1 MAIRELKRQM
11 RALRLS
17 LERKLNMSLPNDHPL
32 TSWIANF
39 AAESINVYRK
49 DSSGST
55 AYERAYGKKW
65 NKPALEFGEL
75 VHIRE
80 AKEKAGR
87 LDWEPMSTPARFVG
101 HHARTNSV
109 MGLSSDGL
117 KIGLAVTRLPPSQ
130 RWSTDGIEELA
141 GFPWD
146 LASRTGVRE
155 GTHLRPALP
164 SVGRARLAPPTP
176 DLPPDAR
183 AFYVRKADVERHGF
197 TDNVKAGARPVAHS
211 DECRRRIVA
220 LVDPRRVELH
230 ADRVAL
236 RSEQK
241 EEELKKRADA
251 EAERLRKGDEE
262 SSGAPKKKV
271 RIEEN
276 VEKEGSRRIEPSSPE
291 SPSKRWKSVGHMQY
305 KRAAEVAVE
314 ELDPSASKA
323 EEAEVVVPSEPPV
336 VAVGA
341 GDTTIEQVLARG
353 EAGSSSAAA
362 SGSAAARKKQDPAND
377 ISYLGFDYEEEKMSE
392 KKWKRVESIDCLKR
406 KIEAKRQELGAV
418 DVAEIFSPPR
428 FTRGASHLGLNA
440 GFAVDLETGWDLDI
454 PEHMKQLKELI
465 EVQDRFMLTGSP
477 RCDPFSVLQNLNKY
491 YLDNA
496 KNREALERGERH
508 LCLSIDLYEER
519 WKKGKY
525 FLHEHPVGAKS
536 WDHPRMVKLQKRAGV
551 FTVVGPMCAWGMGLE
566 VPKQGRGLVYK
577 ATKFVTNSKE
587 VAKLLDRHCTNRT
600 GGPLHR
606 HISLIGGLAHL
617 CAKYPDELV
626 YTVLQGI
633 KNQMLVDGCL
643 NSIQA
648 YSSGPDPTEPL
659 FPEEFQEEV
668 EQFYDDISGEQLP
681 PKLVQEARAEEIGWI
696 HKIGLYDKVP
706 RGQAV
711 ASGKPI
717 LPVRWVDVNKGD
729 KAHYKVRSRI
739 VGKELKAK
747 TKEALLAHELFSA
760 TPPWEMVKA
769 LFSLLVTD
777 FEKQDKELVMG
788 VFDISRA
795 HFMPKVLRELY
806 VEIPEEDKKPE
817 EGDIVGRLNRGM
829 YGFRDASH
837 AWMLDWQELL
847 RGGGYRVGAANPALF
862 YNAEEC
868 SRGAVMVMISMFLD
882 RLKQLT
888 K

>member
-1 MAIRELKRQM
+1 MNPKEFEVGLTPKARPAGIPEGAFLAIRKDFNCFTTRGTWPEGPKWSQVFRRLSYDEETGELIFDDKIHDSMSFDEIHKQFEPMAHKMETHFWYVPEAVDGILSSPFLAMKSTPSGMLGAFALPDKSNSGFTQRGMARFITETGHKRLVHMSDNKPALMALKTSVSASLPDIEIVNKNSPVGDHQANGSIEVAIRELKRQM

-32 TSWIANF
+32 TSWIAIF

-87 LDWEPMSTPARFVG
+87 LDWEPMSTPVRFVG

-109 MGLSSDGL
+109 MGLSSEGL
-117 KIGLAVTRLPPSQ
+117 KIGLAVKRLPTNQ

-197 TDNVKAGARPVAHS
+197 TDNCKGCAAVKAGARPVAHS

-220 LVDPRRVELH
+220 LVGPRRVELR
-230 ADRVAL
+230 ADR
-236 RSEQK
+236 
-241 EEELKKRADA
+241 ELKKRADA
-251 EAERLRKGDEE
+251 EAERLRKGDEK
-262 SSGAPKKKV
+262 SSAAPKKKV
-271 RIEEN
+271 RIEEKF
-276 VEKEGSRRIEPSSPE
+276 EKEGAKRSEPSSPE

-341 GDTTIEQVLARG
+341 GDTAIEQVLARG
-353 EAGSSSAAA
+353 E
-362 SGSAAARKKQDPAND
+362 DPAHD
-377 ISYLGFDYEEEKMSE
+377 ISYLGFDYEEEVMSE
-392 KKWKRVESIDCLKR
+392 RKWRRVESIDCLKR
-406 KIEAKRQELGAV
+406 KIEAKKQELGAV

-465 EVQDRFMLTGSP
+465 EVQDPFMLTGSP

-519 WKKGKY
+519 CT
-525 FLHEHPVGAKS
+525 FSMSTP
-536 WDHPRMVKLQKRAGV
+536 
-551 FTVVGPMCAWGMGLE
+551 LE
-566 VPKQGRGLVYK
+566 Q
-577 ATKFVTNSKE
+577 S
-587 VAKLLDRHCTNRT
+587 H
-600 GGPLHR
+600 
-606 HISLIGGLAHL
+606 
-617 CAKYPDELV
+617 
-626 YTVLQGI
+626 GI
-633 KNQMLVDGCL
+633 
-643 NSIQA
+643 I
-648 YSSGPDPTEPL
+648 
-659 FPEEFQEEV
+659 
-668 EQFYDDISGEQLP
+668 
-681 PKLVQEARAEEIGWI
+681 
-696 HKIGLYDKVP
+696 
-706 RGQAV
+706 
-711 ASGKPI
+711 
-717 LPVRWVDVNKGD
+717 
-729 KAHYKVRSRI
+729 
-739 VGKELKAK
+739 
-747 TKEALLAHELFSA
+747 
-760 TPPWEMVKA
+760 
-769 LFSLLVTD
+769 
-777 FEKQDKELVMG
+777 
-788 VFDISRA
+788 
-795 HFMPKVLRELY
+795 RE
-806 VEIPEEDKKPE
+806 
-817 EGDIVGRLNRGM
+817 
-829 YGFRDASH
+829 
-837 AWMLDWQELL
+837 W
-847 RGGGYRVGAANPALF
+847 
-862 YNAEEC
+862 
-868 SRGAVMVMISMFLD
+868 
-882 RLKQLT
+882 
-888 K
+888 

>member
-1 MAIRELKRQM
+1 M
-11 RALRLS
+11 
-17 LERKLNMSLPNDHPL
+17 
-32 TSWIANF
+32 
-39 AAESINVYRK
+39 
-49 DSSGST
+49 
-55 AYERAYGKKW
+55 
-65 NKPALEFGEL
+65 
-75 VHIRE
+75 
-80 AKEKAGR
+80 
-87 LDWEPMSTPARFVG
+87 
-101 HHARTNSV
+101 
-109 MGLSSDGL
+109 
-117 KIGLAVTRLPPSQ
+117 
-130 RWSTDGIEELA
+130 
-141 GFPWD
+141 
-146 LASRTGVRE
+146 
-155 GTHLRPALP
+155 
-164 SVGRARLAPPTP
+164 
-176 DLPPDAR
+176 
-183 AFYVRKADVERHGF
+183 
-197 TDNVKAGARPVAHS
+197 
-211 DECRRRIVA
+211 
-220 LVDPRRVELH
+220 
-230 ADRVAL
+230 
-236 RSEQK
+236 
-241 EEELKKRADA
+241 
-251 EAERLRKGDEE
+251 
-262 SSGAPKKKV
+262 
-271 RIEEN
+271 
-276 VEKEGSRRIEPSSPE
+276 
-291 SPSKRWKSVGHMQY
+291 
-305 KRAAEVAVE
+305 
-314 ELDPSASKA
+314 
-323 EEAEVVVPSEPPV
+323 
-336 VAVGA
+336 AVGA
-341 GDTTIEQVLARG
+341 SDTTIEQVLARG

-362 SGSAAARKKQDPAND
+362 SVWTAAHKRQDPAND
-377 ISYLGFDYEEEKMSE
+377 ISYLGFDYEEEVMSE

-406 KIEAKRQELGAV
+406 KIEAKKQELGAV
-418 DVAEIFSPPR
+418 DVAEVFSPPR

-440 GFAVDLETGWDLDI
+440 GFAVDLETGWDLDV
-454 PEHMKQLKELI
+454 PDHMRQLKEWI
-465 EVQDRFMLTGSP
+465 EVQDPFMLTGSP

-525 FLHEHPVGAKS
+525 FLHERPVGAKS

-587 VAKLLDRHCTNRT
+587 VAKLLDRCCTNRT

-633 KNQMLVDGCL
+633 KNQMMVDGCL

-681 PKLVQEARAEEIGWI
+681 SKLVQEARAEEIGWI

-706 RGQAV
+706 RSQAA

-868 SRGAVMVMISMFLD
+868 SRGAVHGDDFYVLGPVEAVDKVKELLGSKYQMRESHRLGFTTGCVQEATVLNRVVRLGTTDGRRWVRIEPDKRHVELIVQGVGLSMKSAGVSTPSIKPTDAQAGALETSAELSPKDASRYRSGVMRASFLSQERADIAEAVKRLAQGMAKPRLAHWEMLKRLARYLIQFPNISLVYHQQKMPDYIRISVDSDFAGDKVGRRSTTGMVQFFGRHVLKATSNLQSVLGLNVSEAEFYALTHGAAHGLGMQSYFLD
-882 RLKQLT
+882 IGIEL
-888 K
+888 